1 MPLQSPCGQSYLT
14 MVLRSVDLASLW
26 KVMMTLVAGSL
37 SADLRYSLP
46 LFLQLALRVSGTS
59 RLEGSLSLA

>member
-1 MPLQSPCGQSYLT
+1 

-26 KVMMTLVAGSL
+26 KVMMTLVAGSRPVI
-37 SADLRYSLP
+37 AEDDFRYSAP

>member
-1 MPLQSPCGQSYLT
+1 

-37 SADLRYSLP
+37 SADLRYSLS

>member
-1 MPLQSPCGQSYLT
+1 

-26 KVMMTLVAGSL
+26 KVMMTLVAGSRPV
-37 SADLRYSLP
+37 ADDFRYSAP

>member
-1 MPLQSPCGQSYLT
+1 
-14 MVLRSVDLASLW
+14 MVLSSVDLASLW

-37 SADLRYSLP
+37 SDAFDLRYSP
-46 LFLQLALRVSGTS
+46 PRFLQLALRVSGTS

>member
-1 MPLQSPCGQSYLT
+1 

-37 SADLRYSLP
+37 SAAADFRYSPP